1 MSTIIKALFQ
11 MSSWPM
17 RTPVPYSGFHL
28 VFGGAGILAAI
39 FLAWKLSRSTH
50 PQVLPACGLILAVSE
65 IYKQGFLYHIVNGGQ
80 YDWWYFPFQLCS
92 IPMYLCLLL
101 PFMKPRMSCRC
112 VKAVHTFL
120 QDFALLGG
128 VMALAEPSGLMHPY
142 LVLTLH
148 GFIWHFI
155 LIFIGLYCAFAGL
168 GGQSLSEFADQCG
181 IPSLWKCRYV
191 LHQPILPQWAGC
203 LSSDCPDHRDGS
215 RQHTVS
221 FIGCAGRFSV
231 PCHAQAYPKAVLRQ
245 AHNVFNNCFPST
257 VGNESSCMVQGRA
270 EPCR

>member
-17 RTPVPYSGFHL
+17 RTPVPYSGSHL

-39 FLAWKLSRSTH
+39 FLAWKLPRGTH

-65 IYKQGFLYHIVNGGQ
+65 IYKQGFLYYIVNGGQ

-101 PFMKPRMSCRC
+101 PFIKPRMSCRC

-168 GGQSLSEFADQCG
+168 GGQSLSEFADT
-181 IPSLWKCRYV
+181 
-191 LHQPILPQWAGC
+191 LPFFC
-203 LSSDCPDHRDGS
+203 
-215 RQHTVS
+215 
-221 FIGCAGRFSV
+221 GCAAAATFINVASHPYGNADMFYISPYYPNGQVVFHQIALTIGTVPGNILYLLSV
-231 PCHAQAYPKAVLRQ
+231 VLGGFLFHVMLRHIPRQ
-245 AHNVFNNCFPST
+245 C
-257 VGNESSCMVQGRA
+257 
-270 EPCR
+270 

>member
-39 FLAWKLSRSTH
+39 FLAWKLPRGTH

-65 IYKQGFLYHIVNGGQ
+65 IYKQGFLYYIVNGGQ

-101 PFMKPRMSCRC
+101 PFIKPRMSCRC

-128 VMALAEPSGLMHPY
+128 VMALADAPLSCINTPWLHMAFYPDFHWALLCVCRSGRTKP
-142 LVLTLH
+142 V
-148 GFIWHFI
+148 
-155 LIFIGLYCAFAGL
+155 
-168 GGQSLSEFADQCG
+168 
-181 IPSLWKCRYV
+181 
-191 LHQPILPQWAGC
+191 
-203 LSSDCPDHRDGS
+203 
-215 RQHTVS
+215 
-221 FIGCAGRFSV
+221 
-231 PCHAQAYPKAVLRQ
+231 
-245 AHNVFNNCFPST
+245 
-257 VGNESSCMVQGRA
+257 
-270 EPCR
+270 

>member
-1 MSTIIKALFQ
+1 MQFKARMIFHICIKSNSWQPQSRRWLIDKWNHLKGEMCIRDRTKPVWIRGYAALFL
-11 MSSWPM
+11 
-17 RTPVPYSGFHL
+17 RVCCGCHL
-28 VFGGAGILAAI
+28 
-39 FLAWKLSRSTH
+39 H
-50 PQVLPACGLILAVSE
+50 
-65 IYKQGFLYHIVNGGQ
+65 
-80 YDWWYFPFQLCS
+80 
-92 IPMYLCLLL
+92 
-101 PFMKPRMSCRC
+101 
-112 VKAVHTFL
+112 
-120 QDFALLGG
+120 
-128 VMALAEPSGLMHPY
+128 
-142 LVLTLH
+142 
-148 GFIWHFI
+148 
-155 LIFIGLYCAFAGL
+155 
-168 GGQSLSEFADQCG
+168 QCG